1 MKKAVFLTCALAL
14 LLGGCAAA
22 EPAWETVD
30 DTVVLDAGSYLD
42 SAYTMLFDV
51 PADARED
58 ALAAA
63 AGRTVYTNAAGDYEI
78 VGQTLLCADAD
89 TAVRRLSGFSPE
101 ELDVIETTRFGL
113 PEYRFAWYTS
123 GDEGGS
129 LCRADVLLDGTYC
142 YALTFSA
149 RESCGNTYDSTA
161 QRVFATLSL
170 FEDEGF

>member
-1 MKKAVFLTCALAL
+1 MKKAVLLACALGAL
-14 LLGGCAAA
+14 LCGCAVA

-30 DTVVLDAGSYLD
+30 DTIVQDTGSYLD

-51 PADARED
+51 PADA
-58 ALAAA
+58 
-63 AGRTVYTNAAGDYEI
+63 
-78 VGQTLLCADAD
+78 D

-101 ELDVIETTRFGL
+101 DLDVSETTRCGL

-129 LCRADVLLDGTYC
+129 LCRADVLLDGTVC

-149 RESCGNTYDSTA
+149 RERCGSTYDSTA
-161 QRVFATLSL
+161 EQVFATLSL

>member
-1 MKKAVFLTCALAL
+1 MKKAVLLACALGAL
-14 LLGGCAAA
+14 LCGCAAA

-30 DTVVLDAGSYLD
+30 DTIVQDTGSYLD
-42 SAYTMLFDV
+42 STYTMLFDV
-51 PADARED
+51 PADAQED
-58 ALAAA
+58 ALCSGD
-63 AGRTVYTNAAGDYEI
+63 GRTVYTNAAGDYEI
-78 VGQTLLCADAD
+78 VGQTMLCADAD

-101 ELDVIETTRFGL
+101 NLDVIETTRFGL

-129 LCRADVLLDGTYC
+129 LCRADVLLDGTVC

-149 RESCGNTYDSTA
+149 RERCGSTYDSTA
-161 QRVFATLSL
+161 EQVFATLSL